1 MTSNILEST
10 KQLAGIEPE
19 DTSFDL
25 DIITYINSTI
35 ATLYQIGV
43 ESNIYLVD
51 DTTEWNEYLSD
62 SPLLG
67 LVKDYISKKVRLK
80 FDPPSGS
87 AFDALKSVIEE
98 LEWRI
103 SVEVD
108 PGNDSGS
115 LPPNQGFLIINTG
128 E

>member
-51 DTTEWNEYLSD
+51 DATEWNEYLPD

-87 AFDALKSVIEE
+87 AFDALKAVIDE